1 MLELNWSGH
10 LNHFKN
16 LIGQT
21 NHYLITI
28 LVGLEGVRTGKVTKD
43 NTFNVSWNPKS
54 IEESAV
60 RSRRFAR
67 NSALSWAIDSLDAYL
82 GFLRKKPFEFSDT
95 ALIKV
100 FSERSIYKSFKEVI
114 RYCNYQTDLPLS
126 IIHLGIQW
134 RNNLVHFHADNEL
147 EAEYRTFLLN
157 SDPATV
163 AERFRGLDANLM
175 VSNFDEKNSPTLKE
189 VAAIIQ
195 CIHFVILELDK
206 ILIENVNLEEYVK
219 QLIDDNELEFK
230 NITSASPDKR
240 VKKFQQFLISK
251 GFKETAGTNS
261 KNLLTVEQL
270 EKLMKGST

>member
-10 LNHFKN
+10 LNHFKS

-43 NTFNVSWNPKS
+43 ETFNVTWNPKS
-54 IEESAV
+54 VEESAV

-82 GFLRKKPFEFSDT
+82 GYLRKKPFEFSDHQ
-95 ALIKV
+95 LIKV
-100 FSERSIYKSFKEVI
+100 FSERSIYKSLKEVT
-114 RYCNYQTDLPLS
+114 RFCNYQTDLPLS

-147 EAEYRTFLLN
+147 EPEYRKFLLEY
-157 SDPATV
+157 DQTKV
-163 AERFRGLDANLM
+163 AERFRGLDGNLM
-175 VSNFDEKNSPTLKE
+175 VNNFDERNSPTLKE

-195 CIHFVILELDK
+195 CIHFVVLELDK
-206 ILIENVNLEEYVK
+206 VLIQNVNLEDYIK
-219 QLIDDNELEFK
+219 QLIADNDLEYK
-230 NITSASPDKR
+230 NIMAASPDKR
-240 VKKFQQFLISK
+240 LKKFQQFLITK
-251 GFKETAGTNS
+251 GFKETNGATSTNI
-261 KNLLTVEQL
+261 LTDEKI
-270 EKLMKGST
+270 EKLMNGSS